1 MKGFEYK
8 IKMPD
13 GDIQRKILRTIE
25 EVEEDDTCPNVLK
38 PQRELTVFAS
48 VLSNEDSSEGEGE
61 EFECEIGKF
70 EQRVRERMRGVN
82 RKGFSTSTVT
92 AK

>member
-25 EVEEDDTCPNVLK
+25 EVEEDDTWSNMLV
-38 PQRELTVFAS
+38 PQREVNIFGS
-48 VLSNEDSSEGEGE
+48 VSSSEDLSEGEGE

-70 EQRVRERMRGVN
+70 EQRVRERMRGVS
-82 RKGFSTSTVT
+82 RKGFSSSTIT

>member
-48 VLSNEDSSEGEGE
+48 VLSNEDLSEGEE
-61 EFECEIGKF
+61 EEVECEIGDF
-70 EQRVRERMRGVN
+70 ERKVREGMRGVS
-82 RKGFSTSTVT
+82 RKGFITSTIT